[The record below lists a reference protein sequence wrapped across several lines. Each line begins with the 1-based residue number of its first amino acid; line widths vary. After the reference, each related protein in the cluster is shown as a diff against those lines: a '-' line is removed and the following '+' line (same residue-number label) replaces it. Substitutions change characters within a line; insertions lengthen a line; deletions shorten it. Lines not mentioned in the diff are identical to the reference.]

1 MTRRM
6 LAALLVVT
14 AVSIGLVTAPA
25 GADSLTNRAQAQ
37 AKPTRI
43 VSLSPTATETLFAI
57 GAGKQVEAV
66 DDQSDFPAKAPRTDL
81 SGFNPNVEAIASYR
95 PDLVV
100 LSDNSVEDGLKQL
113 GIKVLVQPA
122 ATKLNDSYAQIRAL
136 GKATGHQSEAT
147 RVVDKIKSGINDLK
161 AQVPKRSKKPTAY
174 YELDDT
180 YFSVTSKTFI
190 GQVLSIAGLAN
201 IADRAGGDASDYPQ
215 LSSEYIVSSSPDYIF
230 LADSQCCGQTPDTVA
245 ARPGWSDIAAVRDN
259 HVVSLND
266 DLASRWGPRVVDLLR
281 TIVRDTKQ

>member
-6 LAALLVVT
+6 LAALLVVA

-25 GADSLTNRAQAQ
+25 GANPLANRAAAQ

-43 VSLSPTATETLFAI
+43 VSLSPTATEMLFAI
-57 GAGKQVEAV
+57 GAGKQVKAV
-66 DDQSDFPAKAPRTDL
+66 DDRSDYPGKAPRTDL
-81 SGFNPNVEAIASYR
+81 SGFNPNVEAIASNQ

-122 ATKLNDSYAQIRAL
+122 ATSLNDSYAQIRAL
-136 GKATGHQSEAT
+136 GKATGHRAAAT
-147 RVVDKIKSGINDLK
+147 RVVDKMKSGINDLK

-190 GQVLSIAGLAN
+190 GQVLSLAGLAN
-201 IADRAGGDASDYPQ
+201 IADRAAGGASDYPQ

-230 LADSQCCGQTPDTVA
+230 LADGQCCGQSPETVA
-245 ARPGWSDIAAVRDN
+245 ARPGWSDIVAVRHQ
-259 HVVSLND
+259 HVFPLND

-281 TIVRDTKQ
+281 TIVRDTKR